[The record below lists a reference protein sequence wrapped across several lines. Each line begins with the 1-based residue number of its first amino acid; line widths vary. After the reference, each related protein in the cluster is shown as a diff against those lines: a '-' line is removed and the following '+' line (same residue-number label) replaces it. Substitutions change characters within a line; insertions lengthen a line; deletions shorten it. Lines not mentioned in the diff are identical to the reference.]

1 MWLNPL
7 QSNFKHLGERKRKNP
22 ILWNGKSQIT
32 GDSIRIKFDPKNS
45 VIDSLYVYDNAFI
58 IEKDSL
64 GEGYNQISG
73 KKFYGKFF
81 DGKLI
86 KVDIVKN
93 AESIY
98 YLRNSENELVGIDKS
113 KSALI
118 QITFVDDKIN
128 SFTKINQ
135 INGKTFPENDIK
147 ENDKIL
153 RGFYYREDEII
164 ENIEDLF
171 NDDKEFILPKIEQ
184 LEVKFIK

>member
-1 MWLNPL
+1 M
-7 QSNFKHLGERKRKNP
+7 
-22 ILWNGKSQIT
+22 
-32 GDSIRIKFDPKNS
+32 
-45 VIDSLYVYDNAFI
+45 
-58 IEKDSL
+58 
-64 GEGYNQISG
+64 
-73 KKFYGKFF
+73 
-81 DGKLI
+81 GKLI

-118 QITFVDDKIN
+118 QITFLDDKIN

>member
-1 MWLNPL
+1 MEEFLAW
-7 QSNFKHLGERKRKNP
+7 QHLRNY
-22 ILWNGKSQIT
+22 T
-32 GDSIRIKFDPKNS
+32 TD
-45 VIDSLYVYDNAFI
+45 
-58 IEKDSL
+58 
-64 GEGYNQISG
+64 
-73 KKFYGKFF
+73 GKFF

-135 INGKTFPENDIK
+135 INGKTFPENEIK